1 MCLAIPG
8 KIKEIKGR
16 KAVVEYPDQEREAF
30 MGDDEVVVGD
40 YVLVQ
45 MGVVS
50 RKISKEEALEM
61 QKAWRTTKTTGR

>member
-8 KIKEIKGR
+8 KVKKILDKKVLI
-16 KAVVEYPDQEREAF
+16 EYPNVEREAF
-30 MGDDEVVVGD
+30 LGDADVKIGD

-50 RKISKEEALEM
+50 RILTEENALEM
-61 QKAWRTTKTTGR
+61 QKAWIGE

>member
-8 KIKEIKGR
+8 KIKEIRDKM
-16 KAVVEYPDQEREAF
+16 VLVEYPGQEREAF
-30 MGDDEVVVGD
+30 RGDEDVKVGD

-50 RKISKEEALEM
+50 RILSKKDALEM
-61 QKAWRTTKTTGR
+61 QSAWIKK

>member
-8 KIKEIKGR
+8 KIKEIRGR
-16 KAVVEYPDQEREAF
+16 KAIVEYPDQEREAF
-30 MGDDEVVVGD
+30 LGDDGVVVGD

-50 RKISKEEALEM
+50 RKISKEDALEM
-61 QKAWRTTKTTGR
+61 QKAWGTA

>member
-16 KAVVEYPDQEREAF
+16 KAVVEYPGQVREAF
-30 MGDDEVVVGD
+30 VGEEGLQVDD

-45 MGVVS
+45 MGVVT
-50 RKISKEEALEM
+50 KKMTEEEARIAM
-61 QKAWRTTKTTGR
+61 KAWKK

>member
-8 KIKEIKGR
+8 KVKKVLDKKVLIK
-16 KAVVEYPDQEREAF
+16 YPSVEREAF
-30 MGDDEVVVGD
+30 LGDANVKPGD

-50 RKISKEEALEM
+50 RILSEEDALEM
-61 QKAWRTTKTTGR
+61 QKAWSGA

>member
-8 KIKEIKGR
+8 KIKAIKGR
-16 KAVVEYPDQEREAF
+16 KAVIEYPGQVREAF
-30 MGDDEVVVGD
+30 VGEEGIKVND

-50 RKISKEEALEM
+50 KKLTEEEAKTAM
-61 QKAWRTTKTTGR
+61 KAWKE